1 MPLAIE
7 KKTENTFFLF
17 FSFSR
22 GTDMPLTKAKSC
34 LSRPF
39 REARTCLSKRQNR
52 ASRGSKTVPFV
63 KKTRFFL
70 FRKMD
75 VPLAKAQMCLSRKQ
89 NRASRK
95 QKKEVF
101 FFISVRH
108 GRPSRE
114 GEIVP
119 LAKAKPC
126 LSQKRHFYKKNVKRE
141 ERPMKN
147 RNIKKIRKKK
157 SIYKAKNACRKNKK
171 TKFEGSAQSTTRGSG

>member
-101 FFISVRH
+101 FLF
-108 GRPSRE
+108 PSDTA
-114 GEIVP
+114 VP
-119 LAKAKPC
+119 LAKEKSC
-126 LSQKRHFYKKNVKRE
+126 LSRKQNRVSHKKGIF
-141 ERPMKN
+141 
-147 RNIKKIRKKK
+147 IKKMSKGKKDP
-157 SIYKAKNACRKNKK
+157 
-171 TKFEGSAQSTTRGSG
+171 